1 MLMHQG
7 IGLDRFNELP
17 RRRAVHALFECC
29 SCVSWSARL
38 ADGRAYA
45 TRAEL
50 LSRADEEFDALPESE
65 IDQVLQGHPRI
76 GARARSLRS
85 AREQCAVWVDDAAV
99 MRTLGEAA
107 AAYEERFGFRYVWC
121 SDGRDGRALLAD
133 LTARMGNDVERER
146 RVRTAE
152 LTKITRTRLE
162 RMLGP
167 EGGFPDY

>member
-29 SCVSWSARL
+29 SCLPWSARL
-38 ADGRAYA
+38 ADGRAYPTHA
-45 TRAEL
+45 DL
-50 LSRADEEFDALPESE
+50 LSRADEEFRLLPESE
-65 IDQVLQGHPRI
+65 IEQVLQGHPRI
-76 GARARSLRS
+76 GVRAHSARSF
-85 AREQCAVWVDDAAV
+85 REQCAVWVDDPAV
-99 MRTLGEAA
+99 MGTLTDAA
-107 AAYEERFGFRYVWC
+107 AAYEDRFGFRYVWC

-133 LTARMGNDVERER
+133 LTARMGHDLDTERA
-146 RVRTAE
+146 VRTAE
-152 LTKITRTRLE
+152 LAKITLTRLE

>member
-7 IGLDRFNELP
+7 IGLDRFNDLP

-29 SCVSWSARL
+29 SCLSWSARL

-45 TRAEL
+45 THAAL
-50 LSRADEEFDALPESE
+50 LSRADEEFSMLPESE
-65 IDQVLQGHPRI
+65 IVQVLQGHPRI
-76 GARARSLRS
+76 GARKRSLTS
-85 AREQCAVWVDDAAV
+85 SREQCAVWVDDAAV
-99 MRTLGEAA
+99 MRTLDEAA
-107 AAYEERFGFRYVWC
+107 AVYEERFGFRYVWC

-133 LTARMGNDVERER
+133 LTTRMGNDLDGER

-152 LTKITRTRLE
+152 LAKVTRTRLE

>member
-29 SCVSWSARL
+29 SCLSWSARL

-45 TRAEL
+45 THAEL
-50 LSRADEEFDALPESE
+50 LARADEEFGALPESE
-65 IDQVLQGHPRI
+65 IAQVLQGHPRI
-76 GARARSLRS
+76 GSRKQSS
-85 AREQCAVWVDDAAV
+85 SSSREQCAVWVDDDAV
-99 MRTLGEAA
+99 MRTLDEASA
-107 AAYEERFGFRYVWC
+107 VYEERFGFRYVWC

-133 LTARMGNDVERER
+133 LTARLGHDLDSER
-146 RVRTAE
+146 RVRTTE
-152 LTKITRTRLE
+152 LAKITRTRLE

-167 EGGFPDY
+167 EDGFPDY

>member
-29 SCVSWSARL
+29 CCLSWSTRI
-38 ADGRAYA
+38 ADGREYRTYTELLAA
-45 TRAEL
+45 ADAEL
-50 LSRADEEFDALPESE
+50 HALPEPE
-65 IDQVLQGHPRI
+65 IEQALQGHPRI
-76 GARARSLRS
+76 GSRARSRPS
-85 AREQCAVWVDDAAV
+85 FREQCAVWVEDAAV
-99 MRTLGEAA
+99 MHTLEDAA
-107 AAYEERFGFRYVWC
+107 AAYEELFGFRYVWF

-133 LTARMGNDVERER
+133 LTARMTHDVDTERK
-146 RVRTAE
+146 VRTTE
-152 LTKITRTRLE
+152 LARITRTRLE

>member
-7 IGLDRFNELP
+7 IGLDRFNALP
-17 RRRAVHALFECC
+17 RRRAIHALFECC
-29 SCVSWSARL
+29 CCLPWSARL

-45 TRAEL
+45 TYTELMSRAE
-50 LSRADEEFDALPESE
+50 REFAELPESE

-76 GARARSLRS
+76 GRRARSAAS
-85 AREQCAVWVDDAAV
+85 FREQCAVWVDDDAV
-99 MRTLGEAA
+99 MRTLAEAA

-121 SDGRDGRALLAD
+121 ADGRDGRALLAD
-133 LTARMGNDVERER
+133 LTARMGHDAATERA
-146 RVRTAE
+146 VRTAE
-152 LTKITRTRLE
+152 LAKITRTRLE